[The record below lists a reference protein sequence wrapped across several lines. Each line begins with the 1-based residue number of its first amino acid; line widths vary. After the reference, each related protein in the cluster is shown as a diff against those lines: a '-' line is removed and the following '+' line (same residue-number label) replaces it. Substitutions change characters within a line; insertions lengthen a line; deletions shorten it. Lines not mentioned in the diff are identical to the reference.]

1 MIETIT
7 RVLPRLHIGLLGL
20 RPGGHWAYHSRGASR
35 RAPINLSMIRLSP
48 SWILGFGIAILL

>member
-1 MIETIT
+1 MTIT

-48 SWILGFGIAILL
+48 SWILGFEIASLL